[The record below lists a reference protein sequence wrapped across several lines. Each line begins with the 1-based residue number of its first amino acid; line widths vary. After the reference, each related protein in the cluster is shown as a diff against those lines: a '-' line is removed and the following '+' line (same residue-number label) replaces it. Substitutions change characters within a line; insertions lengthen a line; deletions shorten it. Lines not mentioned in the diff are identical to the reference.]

1 MPIGMLGNPS
11 GEAADE
17 AASESA
23 LQPDE
28 VASESALQP
37 GGASS
42 VGPVV
47 GSSSRM
53 AENHERIGIEG
64 DAGFRS
70 VAHLPASLNKNTKP
84 LKIEHRKKPT
94 NHDNWA
100 LLLLCWTSLLCYCA
114 VPPPR
119 LPRPWLLRPPTTA
132 VK

>member
-11 GEAADE
+11 GEAANESALQADE

-23 LQPDE
+23 MQPDE

-53 AENHERIGIEG
+53 AENHERNGIEG
-64 DAGFRS
+64 GAGFRS
-70 VAHLPASLNKNTKP
+70 MAPSARE
-84 LKIEHRKKPT
+84 LKQKHK
-94 NHDNWA
+94 
-100 LLLLCWTSLLCYCA
+100 
-114 VPPPR
+114 
-119 LPRPWLLRPPTTA
+119 TTQDRT
-132 VK
+132 